1 MKFKGLVVAAFVTLL
16 LAGRAYAQNTYG
28 IAEFVSGDFG
38 GGSYRS
44 TFILVNN
51 TDTDT
56 TAVLQLTDDNGAPV
70 TVTIPGFGT
79 NSQFSIPLAAG
90 ATRMLQTDGLG
101 TVVSGAGVVTC
112 PIAIGVSAIVTIY
125 DTHGNYLTEAGVGTS
140 APVTE
145 FVLPVDTTG
154 LFNTGLALYDGGAVA
169 ANLTLILRGTNGLEV
184 SRISIA
190 LASHHHIARF
200 VAGAG
205 QFFPTATSF
214 QGTLLVQSS
223 VPVVALVMRMNGSP
237 LSFTSLPVV
246 PTSSTKTAL
255 LLPLVWDG
263 FYSAGIYKTAFLI
276 FNISS
281 TTANVTLNLTIP
293 VTIPGQGTGTS
304 FSFPPLAPGASIFL
318 HTDGSGA
325 SGTGSA
331 TITSN
336 VPVGAGGI
344 FTLSDQLGAF
354 KTEAGVGDSPVLTAM
369 TLPVDLT
376 GQGDTGVGFFN
387 PSGAATQLSF
397 RILDA
402 DGLLTVPDT
411 SVPLAA
417 MGNIAEYVSML
428 FPGIGGFRG
437 SLVVTASPGVAAVT
451 LRENRL
457 PLAYTTLPVFSGKA
471 SGKTG
476 TAGPL
481 LTVTQTG
488 INGPANNPDTTLNVV
503 LPAGFKLSGT
513 VSGAGQG
520 QLVMANGGGNNLFF
534 SPVDSTTGKYLMVV
548 PAGTY
553 SLTATYQPSGTPS
566 GATLNV
572 SYTDPIAVPVSAD
585 TTRDISLPAVTLFNV
600 SGTVSG
606 VATLPAGGTTTI
618 VFTANDNT
626 SQGQFTL
633 NANGSYQGVLPS
645 GNYVVCIS
653 DAPIQFS
660 LFQSESL
667 NLYNVGSLVVAAGP
681 ATGNFAAPSLA
692 QLSGTISGGGVTS
705 LLGTSVTAQDTS
717 APVSAVGFFA
727 APASSSATTDFLG
740 HYQMI
745 LAQNR
750 SFSVNVSVLLM
761 SGSTPL
767 GTILYPVPSTVVN
780 LPANTVQDFNLPNLP
795 NTATI
800 HGRVTDS
807 IGGVANVAVNA
818 YSQSI
823 TGAANTSFSASTI
836 TDANGNYSITV
847 LSGTNYQ
854 VIFVPPVP
862 VR

>member
-1 MKFKGLVVAAFVTLL
+1 MKFKGLVVAASLTLL

-70 TVTIPGFGT
+70 TVTIPGLGT
-79 NSQFSIPLAAG
+79 NSQFSIALAAG

-125 DTHGNYLTEAGVGTS
+125 DTHGNYLTESGIGTS

-154 LFNTGLALYDGGAVA
+154 LFNTGLALYDGGAVT
-169 ANLTLILRGTNGLEV
+169 ANLTLILRGTNGVEV
-184 SRISIA
+184 ARIPIV
-190 LASHHHIARF
+190 LASHRHIARF

-205 QFFPTATSF
+205 QFFPTATNF

-246 PTSSTKTAL
+246 PTSSTKTTL

-263 FYSAGIYKTAFLI
+263 FYTAGIYKTAFLI
-276 FNISS
+276 FNISPV
-281 TTANVTLNLTIP
+281 TANVTLSLTIP
-293 VTIPGQGTGTS
+293 VTISNQGTGTNFS
-304 FSFPPLAPGASIFL
+304 FSLAPGASTFL

-354 KTEAGVGDSPVLTAM
+354 KTEAGVGDSSVLTAM

-387 PSGAATQLSF
+387 PSGASTVLNF

-428 FPGIGGFRG
+428 FPGIGSFRG

-471 SGKTG
+471 TGKTG
-476 TAGPL
+476 TVGPL
-481 LTVTQTG
+481 LSVTQTG

-520 QLVMANGGGNNLFF
+520 LLVMANGGGNSLFF
-534 SPVDSTTGKYLMVV
+534 SPVDPTTGKYLMVV

-600 SGTVSG
+600 SGTVAG

-618 VFTANDNT
+618 VFTTNDNT
-626 SQGQFTL
+626 VQGQFTL
-633 NANGSYQGVLPS
+633 NANGSYQGMLPS
-645 GNYVVCIS
+645 GNYVVCIG
-653 DAPIQFS
+653 DAQIQFS

-667 NLYNVGSLVVAAGP
+667 NLYNVGSLAVAAGP

-692 QLSGTISGGGVTS
+692 TLSGTISGGGVTTS

-717 APVSAVGFFA
+717 APVSAIGLFT
-727 APASSSATTDFLG
+727 APTSSFATTDILG

-750 SFSVNVSVLLM
+750 SFAVNVLVLLM

-767 GTILYPVPSTVVN
+767 GTILNPIPPTVVN
-780 LPANTVQDFNLPNLP
+780 LPANTVQDFNLPTLP

-800 HGRVTDS
+800 HGRVTDGAS
-807 IGGVANVAVNA
+807 GVANVTVSAT
-818 YSQSI
+818 SQSI
-823 TGAANTSFSASTI
+823 TGAAKTLFSAST
-836 TDANGNYSITV
+836 TTNANGDYSMTV
-847 LSGTNYQ
+847 LSGVNYQ
-854 VIFVPPVP
+854 VEFVPPVP
-862 VR
+862 VK